1 MKKLLLTFLFCMVGF
16 SGVAKGDIL
25 HLTCKLDSF
34 QNLIDLKYF
43 FAINLKDKTVVQGNN
58 EHSRTRN
65 ARAEISDSWLVIRY
79 FETDVYPTHAEINRY
94 TGEMIAHYGSKK
106 SSFQCEEKS
115 KKF

>member
-1 MKKLLLTFLFCMVGF
+1 MKKALLTFLFFMIGY
-16 SGVAKGDIL
+16 SGIAKADIL
-25 HLTCKLDSF
+25 NLTCKLDSF

-43 FAINLKDKTVVQGNN
+43 FEIDLKNKTAVMGNN

-65 ARAEISDSWLVIRY
+65 ASVEISASWLVIRY
-79 FETDVYPTHAEINRY
+79 FETDVYPTHDEINRY
-94 TGEMIAHYGSKK
+94 TGEMISHSGTKT

>member
-1 MKKLLLTFLFCMVGF
+1 MKKLLLTFLFFMIGY
-16 SGVAKGDIL
+16 SGIAKADIL
-25 HLTCKLDSF
+25 NLTCKLDSF

-43 FAINLKDKTVVQGNN
+43 FEIDLKNKTVVQGNN

-106 SSFQCEEKS
+106 SSFRCEEKS
-115 KKF
+115 RKF

>member
-1 MKKLLLTFLFCMVGF
+1 MKKLLLTFLFFMIGY
-16 SGVAKGDIL
+16 SGIAKADIL
-25 HLTCKLDSF
+25 NLTCKLDSF

-43 FAINLKDKTVVQGNN
+43 FEIDLKNKTAVMGNN

-65 ARAEISDSWLVIRY
+65 ASVEISASWLVIRY
-79 FETDVYPTHAEINRY
+79 FETDVYPTHDEINRY
-94 TGEMIAHYGSKK
+94 TGEMISHSGTKP